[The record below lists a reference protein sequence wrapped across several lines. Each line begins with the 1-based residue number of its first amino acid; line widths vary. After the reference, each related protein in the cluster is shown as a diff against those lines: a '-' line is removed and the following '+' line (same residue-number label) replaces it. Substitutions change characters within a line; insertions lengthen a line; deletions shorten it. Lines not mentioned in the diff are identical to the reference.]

1 MEDAR
6 KQWSSR
12 VYVDPKIRRTDVELP
27 SGFFTSADI
36 QPGQSILVKGKGVSV
51 RLRARENSALR
62 DAEVS
67 MSPML
72 ALFLGIKH
80 VVPLDGEDLSA
91 IKEELTFEME
101 RFADTLGESF
111 DGPKSGTEEEGGKYQ
126 GIDLSSEMEG
136 LVVNVEHPERDH
148 LEVEPNPLSVGIPRG
163 EICEDPSLHV
173 KEWTPAGEDG
183 KVKVFRPGGEV
194 DDVDKE

>member
-1 MEDAR
+1 MEDVLNR
-6 KQWSSR
+6 RSSR
-12 VYVDPKIRRTDVELP
+12 VYVDPRVRRTDVELP
-27 SGFFTSADI
+27 SGFFDSTGI
-36 QPGQSILVKGKGVSV
+36 QPGQSVLVKGKGVGV

-80 VVPLDGEDLSA
+80 VVPLDGQDLSA
-91 IKEELTFEME
+91 IKEELSVAME

-111 DGPKSGTEEEGGKYQ
+111 DGHHGGTEEEGGTFH
-126 GIDLSSEMEG
+126 GIDLSSEIKG
-136 LVVNVEHPERDH
+136 LVVDLEHPERDH
-148 LEVEPNPLSVGIPRG
+148 LKVEPNPDGMGIPRG

-173 KEWTPAGEDG
+173 KEWSPLDEDG
-183 KVKVFRPGGEV
+183 KVRIFRPGGEAG
-194 DDVDKE
+194 DEDRE